1 MLDVIDLNIE
11 FHDHLTPETVVYDF
25 DLHMDEGEIVGLVG
39 ESGSGKTMSAL
50 SIAGLLSRKNM
61 KKRGTIIFNGVDILN
76 CKRSE
81 LRKLQGNDI
90 SMVFQEP
97 MTSLDPLKKI
107 GWQVEES
114 LRIHENPGSDD
125 ENPKKAGIK
134 DRIEYLK
141 HIRQRRQETFKR
153 KEERRKKVIEALKDV
168 ELDDP
173 ERVMEQYPHE
183 LSGGMRQRVMIAAA
197 LICEPKLLICDEPTT
212 ALDVTI
218 QAQII
223 ELLKKVNREHG
234 TAILFISHDLSLVK
248 TLCSRVLVMY
258 KGNVVETGSS
268 KDVFYSPKNEYTRSL
283 VEAIPELKKAEG
295 ADESYQYVNSTDVVL
310 RVSDLNAYY
319 PVKDSLFRSGNRR
332 RQILKDISFEV
343 KRGEILGLVGESGCG
358 KSTLGKS
365 VLGMVR
371 DVEGTIEHFTDKPQM
386 IFQDPYSSLNPSK
399 TVGWILEEP
408 LRIQGGIPDA
418 ERDRRVSDMLTKIGL
433 SDEYKGRYPAELS
446 GGQRQRVC
454 IGLALMMEP
463 KLIIADEPVSALD
476 VTIQAQIIDL
486 LLKLNVEMGISMI
499 FISHDL
505 KVVYKLCDRI
515 MVMKDGVIVEKGTDQ
530 EVYFA
535 PEDEYTKKL
544 LRAVDLKE
552 E

>member
-11 FHDHLTPETVVYDF
+11 FHDHITPETVVYDF
-25 DLHMDEGEIVGLVG
+25 DLHMEEGEIVGLVG

-50 SIAGLLSRKNM
+50 SVAGLLSRKNM

-76 CKRSE
+76 CPRSE

-90 SMVFQEP
+90 AMVFQEP

-114 LRIHENPGSDD
+114 LRIHED
-125 ENPKKAGIK
+125 EAEKKAGSLNRLINSVK
-134 DRIEYLK
+134 DREKIK
-141 HIRQRRQETFKR
+141 QQ
-153 KEERRKKVIEALKDV
+153 KEERRKKVIAALKDV
-168 ELDDP
+168 ELDNA
-173 ERVMEQYPHE
+173 EYIMEQYPHE

-234 TAILFISHDLSLVK
+234 TAILFISHDLCLVK
-248 TLCSRVLVMY
+248 SLCKRVLVMY
-258 KGNVVETGSS
+258 KGNVVEAGSS
-268 KDVFYSPKNEYTRSL
+268 SDVFYNPKNEYTRSL
-283 VEAIPELKKAEG
+283 IEAIPELKKAEG
-295 ADESYQYVNSTDVVL
+295 AAESYQYVNSKDVVL
-310 RVSDLNAYY
+310 RVSGLNAYY
-319 PVKDSLFRSGNRR
+319 PVKDSMFKKGNKR

-365 VLGMVR
+365 LLSMVK
-371 DVEGTIEHFTDKPQM
+371 DVEGSIEHFTKKPQM
-386 IFQDPYSSLNPSK
+386 VFQDPYSSLNPSK
-399 TVGWILEEP
+399 TIGWILEEP
-408 LRIQGGIPDA
+408 LRIEGKLPDA
-418 ERDRRVSDMLTKIGL
+418 ERNRRVSDMLVKVGL
-433 SDEYKGRYPAELS
+433 SEEYRDRYPSELS

-463 KLIIADEPVSALD
+463 ELIIADEPVSALD

-486 LLKLNVEMGISMI
+486 LLKLNIEMGISMI

-530 EVYFA
+530 EVYFD
-535 PEDEYTKKL
+535 PQNDYTKKL

-552 E
+552 H